1 MLVIKNG
8 CFDINSND
16 DGISSRGNLLIVDG
30 IINITSGD
38 DGIHAEY
45 LTKILG
51 GNINISKSYEGIEG
65 ACVEIY
71 DGNIDIISIDDGINA
86 ANVDVLNYEYNIYI
100 GGGMITIDASG
111 DGIDSNGT
119 IEIDGGTTIVYGP
132 TSRNDGSLD
141 SEKGILVNG
150 GILIALGSNGMIESP
165 ASNSLQ
171 ASIIYNENKTFYN
184 NQEVMIK
191 NSDNDVLFKLNAK
204 KNFQS
209 IVISMP
215 KFTIGSIITIEVGNS
230 SNSITI
236 KDILNK
242 IGNMIGPSGMND
254 KPIRP

>member
-215 KFTIGSIITIEVGNS
+215 EFTIGSIITLSLIHISEP
-230 SNSITI
+230 T
-236 KDILNK
+236 
-242 IGNMIGPSGMND
+242 
-254 KPIRP
+254 RP